1 MQEPESA
8 TRGPAT
14 ACPSCGGNPRWE
26 SLVDGDQERWLA
38 VCRCGRMRVFL
49 PEQPGLEFEDP
60 LRAFLLGPGRPIFPA
75 SPPWVRLFLASV
87 EGPNS
92 VRWRY
97 CRGSCPRCGASAS
110 FGLQACPRPNVFAVC
125 VLCLACGNTTVQYS
139 RPSRGLVETPLA
151 GRDWTPPSPA
161 VQRLR
166 DCLQRP
172 YSVLRADGESKQ
184 RQYLRIRRTI
194 SGGPACS

>member
-1 MQEPESA
+1 PDRVERRSARRAMIRTRSGTRRFVRRRGDRLQEPESA

-75 SPPWVRLFLASV
+75 
-87 EGPNS
+87 
-92 VRWRY
+92 
-97 CRGSCPRCGASAS
+97 
-110 FGLQACPRPNVFAVC
+110 
-125 VLCLACGNTTVQYS
+125 
-139 RPSRGLVETPLA
+139 
-151 GRDWTPPSPA
+151 
-161 VQRLR
+161 
-166 DCLQRP
+166 
-172 YSVLRADGESKQ
+172 
-184 RQYLRIRRTI
+184 
-194 SGGPACS
+194 